1 MKTRVL
7 CCGTFDFLHPGHLY
21 FLKQA
26 SELGNELFVVVARD
40 DNVKM
45 IKGKYPA
52 HTEEVRKEK
61 IEKLGFIDNA
71 RLGYPGMNFLKVV
84 KEINP
89 DIIAL
94 GYDQKTPPGLKEA
107 FPDCK
112 IVTLDSLHPDKFKS
126 SLYRNSKPES

>member
-7 CCGTFDFLHPGHLY
+7 CCGTFYFLHPGHLY

-26 SELGNELFVVVARD
+26 SELGSELYVVVARD
-40 DNVKM
+40 ENVNR
-45 IKGKYPA
+45 IKGRYPS
-52 HTEEVRKEK
+52 HKEVDRLEK
-61 IEKLGFIDNA
+61 VERLNYVDVA

-94 GYDQKTPPGLKEA
+94 GYDQKAPPGLKNG
-107 FPDCK
+107 FPHSK
-112 IVTLDSLHPDKFKS
+112 IVTLGSLHPDKFKS
-126 SLYRNSKPES
+126 SIYRNSKSGS

>member
-26 SELGNELFVVVARD
+26 SEQGAELYVVVARD
-40 DNVKM
+40 DNVNK
-45 IKGKYPA
+45 IKGRYPT
-52 HTEEVRKEK
+52 HRENERKEK
-61 IEKLGFIDNA
+61 VEAVDCVDNA

-89 DIIAL
+89 NIIAL
-94 GYDQKTPPGLKEA
+94 GYDQKAPPDLKEN
-107 FPDCK
+107 FPLCK

-126 SLYRNSKPES
+126 SLYRNLTPEF

>member
-26 SELGNELFVVVARD
+26 SDFGNELYVVVARD
-40 DNVKM
+40 ENVNK
-45 IKGKYPA
+45 IKGRYPSYK
-52 HTEEVRKEK
+52 EVDRLEK
-61 IEKLGFIDNA
+61 VKGLDYVDDA

-94 GYDQKTPPGLKEA
+94 GYDQKAPLRLKEG
-107 FPDCK
+107 FPHCK
-112 IVTLDSLHPDKFKS
+112 IITLSSLHPNKFKS
-126 SLYRNSKPES
+126 SIYRNSKSES

>member
-26 SELGNELFVVVARD
+26 SELGSELYVVVARD
-40 DNVKM
+40 ENVNK
-45 IKGKYPA
+45 IKGRYPT
-52 HTEEVRKEK
+52 HNEEERRKKVEELDYVDK
-61 IEKLGFIDNA
+61 A

-94 GYDQKTPPGLKEA
+94 GYDQKAPPGLQEG
-107 FPDCK
+107 FPHSK
-112 IVTLDSLHPDKFKS
+112 IVTLGSLHPDKFKS
-126 SLYRNSKPES
+126 SIYRNSKSES

>member
-26 SELGNELFVVVARD
+26 SRLGSELYVVVARD
-40 DNVKM
+40 ENVNK
-45 IKGKYPA
+45 IKGRYPS
-52 HTEEVRKEK
+52 HKEVERLEK
-61 IEKLGFIDNA
+61 IEELDFVDDA

-84 KEINP
+84 NEINP

-94 GYDQKTPPGLKEA
+94 GYDQKAPPGLKDG
-107 FPDCK
+107 FPHCK
-112 IVTLDSLHPDKFKS
+112 IVSLGSLHPDKFKS
-126 SLYRNSKPES
+126 SIYRNSKSES